1 MYEIPHL
8 RVNVDVQNKMAAG
21 SDSIY
26 DEFDG
31 VRKALDEEFGEDIS
45 KLDDLKDFMKKTEDY
60 DGILRYKVISPNLFL
75 LVRKCRAGKLCKNL
89 QQFFPIGAREQS
101 IRNNGIVLNIPVDKL
116 KVTKSSFSFM
126 GVKIYNFF
134 PI

>member
-75 LVRKCRAGKLCKNL
+75 LVRSAAQASFAKT
-89 QQFFPIGAREQS
+89 F
-101 IRNNGIVLNIPVDKL
+101 NN
-116 KVTKSSFSFM
+116 FS
-126 GVKIYNFF
+126 
-134 PI
+134 P